1 MAVEEV
7 SSISLISALLLNPLA
22 RQEFSIEIP
31 DAEADEI
38 KTVEQAIE
46 YIAKTPDGMRLPTG
60 SLYLTNSVHQPTKS
74 NRSADQTLS
83 APSNLPS

>member
-7 SSISLISALLLNPLA
+7 SSISWFSELLLNPLA

-46 YIAKTPDGMRLPTG
+46 YIAKTPDGTWLPTRSSFLANG
-60 SLYLTNSVHQPTKS
+60 VH
-74 NRSADQTLS
+74 
-83 APSNLPS
+83 